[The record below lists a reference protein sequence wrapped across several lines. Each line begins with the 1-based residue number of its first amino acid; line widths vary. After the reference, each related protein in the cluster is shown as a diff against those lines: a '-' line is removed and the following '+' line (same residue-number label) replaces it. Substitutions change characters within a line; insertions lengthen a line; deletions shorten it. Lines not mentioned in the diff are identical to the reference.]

1 MISPVLNVSLISNPK
16 RCSPKSKI
24 NAPAIGAKTPRFC
37 RRNDPTALADAP
49 KEIKTAENPATKASE
64 DPKSPE
70 RGNSPLRNCSMPIPD
85 NMEMYPGTSGKTQ
98 GDKNE
103 TSPARNASASETS
116 LMVQRSCEV
125 CSSCIFRPNHPRS
138 EE

>member
-1 MISPVLNVSLISNPK
+1 MISPVFNVNLISNPN

-24 NAPAIGAKTPRFC
+24 NAPAIGARKPRFW

-64 DPKSPE
+64 EPKSPE

-85 NMEMYPGTSGKTQ
+85 SMDMYPGTKGKTQ

-103 TSPARNASASETS
+103 TSPARNAPASETS
-116 LMVQRSCEV
+116 LIRQRSCEI
-125 CSSCIFRPNHPRS
+125 CSSCISRPNSRQAH
-138 EE
+138 